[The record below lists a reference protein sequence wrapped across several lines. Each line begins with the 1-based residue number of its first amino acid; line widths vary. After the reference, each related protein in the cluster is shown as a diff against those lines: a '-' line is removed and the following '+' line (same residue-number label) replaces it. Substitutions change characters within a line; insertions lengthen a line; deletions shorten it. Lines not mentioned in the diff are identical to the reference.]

1 MGQVVSI
8 LDTSRLRL
16 RPFASGDWLDV
27 AAYSARP
34 EFVRYLPLPAQT
46 EESARAFVE
55 DRVRGGQPN
64 DAGDWHFA
72 LQLVGAPRL
81 IGSIRIGVTEPA
93 HRQGDVGY
101 ALHPDLWGHGYA
113 TEALRRVLAFG
124 FEGLG
129 LERIWAIADSRNEAS
144 WRVMERAGME
154 REGVMRHHRLHR
166 GEWRDSV
173 LYAAIRDQA
182 AERTG

>member
-1 MGQVVSI
+1 MGQVVTT
-8 LDTSRLRL
+8 LYASRLRL
-16 RPFASGDWLDV
+16 RPFAAGDWPDV
-27 AAYSARP
+27 AAYSIRP
-34 EFVRYLPLPAQT
+34 EFRLYLPLPPQT

-64 DAGDWHFA
+64 DAGDWHFG
-72 LQLVGAPRL
+72 LQLVEASRL
-81 IGSIRIGVTEPA
+81 IGSIRIGVREQA

-124 FEGLG
+124 FKNLG

-166 GEWRDSV
+166 EEWRDSV

-182 AERTG
+182 AERAG